1 MSRKKL
7 ALVTLLTLVVFITGM
22 ILTSCGAS
30 SDYAGED
37 ASYDYV
43 ESAPYPGDDYA
54 MTSAEAGDE
63 AVKRVDGGVG
73 EVATRYMIRNGSLD
87 LSVRDTRETI
97 REIRTLI
104 EDTGGIIS
112 SSYIYEIKEGQF
124 GAYLT
129 LRVPER
135 LFDQTMQQLET
146 YGKATNVQTGVD
158 DVTMQYVDLESR
170 LNNQIAQEKRLI
182 EILDMADTV
191 EDVLEVERE
200 LYRIRGEIE
209 SMTAQLT
216 YLKDQVTYSTINL
229 SLREESIPTENI
241 SPGAF
246 DDFGSKVM
254 QALIGS
260 INFVLS
266 AVSVILLAIVALLP
280 VMIVLGG
287 LALIIVLLVRKAS
300 KRKKTTAHEK
310 PEETDNSQTK

>member
-1 MSRKKL
+1 MSRKKTTL
-7 ALVTLLTLVVFITGM
+7 FTALMLLLLFSVLV
-22 ILTSCGAS
+22 LTSCGAAN
-30 SDYAGED
+30 YAVTEE
-37 ASYDYV
+37 ASYDYA
-43 ESAPYPGDDYA
+43 ESTPYPADDSA
-54 MTSAEAGDE
+54 MKIAEGESPDFE
-63 AVKRVDGGVG
+63 RVDGGTG
-73 EVATRYMIRNGSLD
+73 DITKRFMIRNGSLD
-87 LSVRDTRETI
+87 LSVKDTRETI
-97 REIRTLI
+97 RDIRAMI
-104 EDTGGIIS
+104 DDIGGIVS

-124 GAYLT
+124 GANLT
-129 LRVPER
+129 LRIPER

-170 LNNQIAQEKRLI
+170 LNNQIAQEKRLV

-200 LYRIRGEIE
+200 LYRVRGEIE

-260 INFVLS
+260 INFVLR
-266 AVSVILLAIVALLP
+266 AVSVIVLAIVALLP

-287 LALIIVLLVRKAS
+287 LALIIVLLVRKAA
-300 KRKKTTAHEK
+300 KGKKITAQAK
-310 PEETDNSQTK
+310 PEEAGNSKPE

>member
-7 ALVTLLTLVVFITGM
+7 TLVALLALVVFISGM
-22 ILTSCGAS
+22 ILTSCGAA

-37 ASYDYV
+37 ASYDY
-43 ESAPYPGDDYA
+43 A
-54 MTSAEAGDE
+54 MSSEEAGDG

-87 LSVRDTRETI
+87 LSVKDTRETI
-97 REIRTLI
+97 REIRTMI
-104 EDTGGIIS
+104 KDTGGIIS

-124 GAYLT
+124 GANLT

-191 EDVLEVERE
+191 EDVLEVEKE

-266 AVSVILLAIVALLP
+266 AVSVIVLAVVALLP

-300 KRKKTTAHEK
+300 KRRKITAQEK
-310 PEETDNSQTK
+310 PEEADNAQPK